1 MPTLVLNPFLIEIT
15 DLPGNA
21 AGGGFVADGFFVFKE
36 SL

>member
-21 AGGGFVADGFFVFKE
+21 SGGGFVVDGFFVFKE
-36 SL
+36 FL